1 MKLKSLT
8 VSLERSVRHR
18 PYEISKPHVSL
29 TADLDQD
36 DDLRQ
41 VYEELFED
49 VRIMIEETVE
59 KEIEICDSQIEDDD
73 R

>member
-1 MKLKSLT
+1 M
-8 VSLERSVRHR
+8 RHR

-41 VYEELFED
+41 VYEELSED
-49 VRIMIEETVE
+49 ARIMIEEMVE
-59 KEIEICDSQIEDDD
+59 KEIEIYDSQIEDNDQ
-73 R
+73 